1 MDGMAI
7 HLSEYS
13 NSWIGD
19 FMSLAT
25 RLVDALDGH
34 GGQGIEH
41 VGSTAVPG
49 LVSRPIIDIAVIA
62 APLALAEASA
72 AVEKLGYVRFS
83 PVGSGGGTADGVG
96 EPLTRDSSDLLVNS
110 PGFVRFNAPHE
121 SVLHSLTVYE
131 DTSALLHAHLAVRH
145 TLMNNDALRD
155 EFSGYKR
162 GLAFTGAISI
172 GEYRAAKVPMF
183 QKILQAAGMSEA
195 EAQRITGRY

>member
-1 MDGMAI
+1 MAI

-13 NSWIGD
+13 DSWIGD
-19 FMSLAT
+19 FMSVAT
-25 RLVDALDGH
+25 RLVDALDGN

-83 PVGSGGGTADGVG
+83 PAGVGSGGSADGVA
-96 EPLTRDSSDLLVNS
+96 EPLEQEPSDLLVNS
-110 PGFVRFNAPHE
+110 PGFVRFNTPTE

-131 DTSALLHAHLAVRH
+131 DTSPLLHAQLAVRH

-155 EFSGYKR
+155 EYSGYKR

-172 GEYRAAKVPMF
+172 EEYRAAKTPMF
-183 QKILQAAGMSEA
+183 LKILQAAGMSEA
-195 EAQRITGRY
+195 EAQGITGQY